1 LFDDLIAVIQESGNR
16 LLVSWFP
23 EDTKQLQKKRPTT
36 AGFKLKTSCDALMDA
51 LSRCSP
57 HYIRCIKPN
66 DNKAY
71 HDWDAQRV
79 RHQVQYLGLLENVRV
94 RRAGFAYRA
103 EFDRFLKRCFA
114 PPPQW
119 NVLLI
124 LPLPPQVQEA
134 VPKDL
139 GHLGRV
145 VGCSKGRLSD
155 ALE

>member
-1 LFDDLIAVIQESGNR
+1 VTYEAEGFCEKNKDTLFDDLIAVIQESENR

-36 AGFKLKTSCDALMDA
+36 AGFKLKSSCDALMDA
-51 LSRCSP
+51 LSKCSP

-103 EFDRFLKRCFA
+103 EFDRFLRRYLFILFFNPSILKTII
-114 PPPQW
+114 
-119 NVLLI
+119 LI
-124 LPLPPQVQEA
+124 
-134 VPKDL
+134 
-139 GHLGRV
+139 HNF
-145 VGCSKGRLSD
+145 
-155 ALE
+155 

>member
-1 LFDDLIAVIQESGNR
+1 VTYEAEGFCEKNKDTLFDDLIAVIQESENR

-71 HDWDAQRV
+71 HDWDATRTK
-79 RHQVQYLGLLENVRV
+79 HQVQYLGLLENVRV

-103 EFDRFLKRCFA
+103 EFDRFLRRYLA
-114 PPPQW
+114 YS
-119 NVLLI
+119 L
-124 LPLPPQVQEA
+124 
-134 VPKDL
+134 D
-139 GHLGRV
+139 
-145 VGCSKGRLSD
+145 S
-155 ALE
+155 